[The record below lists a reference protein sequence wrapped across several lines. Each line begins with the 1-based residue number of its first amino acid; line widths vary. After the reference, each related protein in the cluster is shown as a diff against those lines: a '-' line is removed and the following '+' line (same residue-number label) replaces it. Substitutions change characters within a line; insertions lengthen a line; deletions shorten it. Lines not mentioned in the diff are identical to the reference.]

1 MAIVIIES
9 PNLSSD
15 QKSRIGERII
25 TALQHE
31 GMAPGSVIVLFQPER
46 GDIYLDG
53 LLVQAQAVAPASA
66 SVPSAPKASAPAPIA
81 ESAPAFKTKARRSKP
96 ELEEM
101 KQQLMRALQDKG
113 SLSSFE
119 AQVALDLKECD
130 WAPATLRR
138 LFTELEEAKLIV
150 KSGQKRGTRY
160 VWKGFS
166 AIGWVE
172 SCSLDGHSRREGPRV
187 FPNVIRCRPAT
198 HGYFRSVK
206 DR

>member
-9 PNLSSD
+9 PVLSAD
-15 QKSRIGERII
+15 QKTRIGERII

-31 GMAPGSVIVLFQPER
+31 GMAPGSVVVLFQPER

-53 LLVQAQAVAPASA
+53 LLVQAATAAPAA
-66 SVPSAPKASAPAPIA
+66 VPVTPSPKAAVFLPEP
-81 ESAPAFKTKARRSKP
+81 ELAPAFKTKARRSKP
-96 ELEEM
+96 ELEDM
-101 KQQLMRALQDKG
+101 KDQLMNALQNKG

-119 AQVALDLKECD
+119 AQVDLDLKDCD

-160 VWKGFS
+160 VWKGIANS
-166 AIGWVE
+166 
-172 SCSLDGHSRREGPRV
+172 PQTT
-187 FPNVIRCRPAT
+187 PNVKL
-198 HGYFRSVK
+198 VK
-206 DR
+206 AENEEG

>member
-9 PNLSSD
+9 PNLNSD
-15 QKSRIGERII
+15 QKTRIGERVI

-31 GMAPGSVIVLFQPER
+31 GLAPGSVVVLFQPER

-53 LLVQAQAVAPASA
+53 LLVKAEAAAPSPIVAPTT
-66 SVPSAPKASAPAPIA
+66 PKPALPAPG
-81 ESAPAFKTKARRSKP
+81 PDLVPDFKAKARRSKP
-96 ELEEM
+96 ELQDM
-101 KQQLMRALQDKG
+101 KARLMKALQDKG

-138 LFTELEEAKLIV
+138 LFTDLEEAQLIA

-160 VWKGFS
+160 VWKGNVS
-166 AIGWVE
+166 A
-172 SCSLDGHSRREGPRV
+172 PQTT
-187 FPNVIRCRPAT
+187 PA
-198 HGYFRSVK
+198 VK
-206 DR
+206 LVKADTEEE